1 MKKII
6 LSLLFIC
13 SGALVA
19 SAQLLPSV
27 QFGLKA
33 GANFSNLKDVSVSSE
48 TRTGLLGGV
57 WARVGAAGFHFQPE
71 LYVSSKGS
79 NGAGDQGDSK
89 FTTVDVPLL
98 LGTRIGLGPIAGRV
112 QVGPVISFVL
122 DEENS
127 LGDAL
132 SDATRFNE
140 YKNQQFAL
148 TGGVGADI
156 SKLRAD
162 LRYEHG
168 LSDVYSGN
176 GDNNGKLKLW
186 TLSIGYRLF

>member
-6 LSLLFIC
+6 LSLFFIC
-13 SGALVA
+13 SGALAA

-33 GANFSNLKDVSVSSE
+33 GANFSNLKEVSVNSE
-48 TRTGLLGGV
+48 TRTGFLGGV

-71 LYVSSKGS
+71 LYFSSKGS
-79 NGAGDQGDSK
+79 EGDQGSSK
-89 FTTVDVPLL
+89 FTALDLPLL
-98 LGTRIGLGPIAGRV
+98 LGTRIGVGPLAARV
-112 QVGPVISFVL
+112 QVGPVVSFVL

-132 SDATRFNE
+132 GDVAEFNE

-148 TGGVGADI
+148 TGGIGADI

>member
-6 LSLLFIC
+6 LSLLFVC

-33 GANFSNLKDVSVSSE
+33 GANFSNLKDISVNSE

-79 NGAGDQGDSK
+79 SGDQGESK
-89 FTTVDVPLL
+89 FTTLDVPLL

-112 QVGPVISFVL
+112 QVGPVITFVL

-127 LGDAL
+127 LGDAIA
-132 SDATRFNE
+132 DATRFNE

-168 LSDVYSGN
+168 LSDVYSGD

-186 TLSIGYRLF
+186 TLRDRKSVV

>member
-6 LSLLFIC
+6 LSLLFLC
-13 SGALVA
+13 SGALAA

-33 GANFSNLKDVSVSSE
+33 GANFSNLKEVSVSSE
-48 TRTGLLGGV
+48 TRTGFLGGV

-71 LYVSSKGS
+71 LYFSSKGS
-79 NGAGDQGDSK
+79 EGDQGTSK
-89 FTTVDVPLL
+89 FTTLDLPLL
-98 LGTRIGLGPIAGRV
+98 LGTRIGVGPLAARV
-112 QVGPVISFVL
+112 QVGPVVSFVL

-132 SDATRFNE
+132 GDVTEFNE

-148 TGGVGADI
+148 TGGIGADI

>member
-6 LSLLFIC
+6 LSLLFVC
-13 SGALVA
+13 SGALAA

-33 GANFSNLKDVSVSSE
+33 GANFSNLKDISVNSE

-79 NGAGDQGDSK
+79 SGDQGESK
-89 FTTVDVPLL
+89 FTTLDVPLL

-112 QVGPVISFVL
+112 QVGPVITFVL

-127 LGDAL
+127 LGDAIA
-132 SDATRFNE
+132 DATRFNE

-168 LSDVYSGN
+168 LSDVYSGD